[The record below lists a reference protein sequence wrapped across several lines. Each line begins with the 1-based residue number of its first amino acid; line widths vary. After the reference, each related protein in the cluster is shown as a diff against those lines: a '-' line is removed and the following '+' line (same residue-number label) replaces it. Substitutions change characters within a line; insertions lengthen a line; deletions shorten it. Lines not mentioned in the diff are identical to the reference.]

1 MEEIDIKTKI
11 ERLIRSKSFE
21 LNLKGTLHKK
31 YGFESV
37 SVLNLNSG
45 DFGNGN
51 YKFEGVAKIGI
62 PNTIGDLLYDCYK
75 ISGIVLIKEE
85 YISIVEPVSILKR

>member
-21 LNLKGTLHKK
+21 LNLKGTLHTK
-31 YGFESV
+31 YGFERV

-45 DFGNGN
+45 DFGLLNG
-51 YKFEGVAKIGI
+51 I
-62 PNTIGDLLYDCYK
+62 C
-75 ISGIVLIKEE
+75 
-85 YISIVEPVSILKR
+85 LKA

>member
-37 SVLNLNSG
+37 SVLNLNLG
-45 DFGNGN
+45 DFG
-51 YKFEGVAKIGI
+51 
-62 PNTIGDLLYDCYK
+62 LL
-75 ISGIVLIKEE
+75 SGIC
-85 YISIVEPVSILKR
+85 LKA